1 VASVGGGARRSA
13 AHRRT
18 IGRSI
23 RLLRAFRLEQRD
35 PDHFYNLL
43 AGDAVALLG
52 DVVEL
57 AGLRVLDVGGGAGYL
72 SAACRGAGARAV
84 LVEPST
90 SELTWRGPVREPAVV
105 GDGRRLPVRS
115 GAADVVLCSNVL
127 EHTPAP
133 YGLLAELVRAARPGG
148 LVWVSFTN
156 WYSPWGGHETSPWH
170 YRGGEAAAR
179 RYRERRGHEPKNR
192 FGQTLFPVHVGDTL
206 RWARGRADL
215 EVVYARPRYL
225 PGWAGG
231 VTRVPALR
239 EVVTWNLELLL
250 RRRQQVG

>member
-1 VASVGGGARRSA
+1 VASFGGGARGSAPNRRSL
-13 AHRRT
+13 
-18 IGRSI
+18 GRSV
-23 RLLRAFRLEQRD
+23 RLLRAFRLEQSD

-43 AGDAVALLG
+43 ARDAVALLG
-52 DVVEL
+52 GVVEL
-57 AGLRVLDVGGGAGYL
+57 AGLLVLDVGGGAGYL
-72 SAACRGAGARAV
+72 SAACREAGARAV
-84 LVEPST
+84 VVEPST
-90 SELTWRGPVREPAVV
+90 SELNWRGPVRELAVV

-192 FGQTLFPVHVGDTL
+192 FGETLFPVHVGKTL
-206 RWARGRADL
+206 RWARGRADI
-215 EVVYARPRYL
+215 EVVYACPRYL

-250 RRRQQVG
+250 RRREQAG